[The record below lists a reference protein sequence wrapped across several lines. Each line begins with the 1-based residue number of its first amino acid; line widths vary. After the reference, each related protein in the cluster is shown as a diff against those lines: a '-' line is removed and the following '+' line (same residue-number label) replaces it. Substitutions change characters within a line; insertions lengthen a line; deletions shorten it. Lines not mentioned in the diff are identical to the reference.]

1 MIDSINYILN
11 GVPYLDIP
19 KLVSLGI
26 TYHNLRYEKGANG
39 KTYVVYGNVKQDT
52 EKEFA
57 VSGIGFNYNNMYFRY
72 LPQFDCI
79 MISTNVHKVL
89 GKTDILLSDRD
100 NYISHIEYVVK
111 LLFNVNFSQL
121 KLHRIDYYVDIY
133 MDYNVMYE
141 YIHQLY
147 KHSAKYGHIKRLNNY
162 ETSIYI
168 TSLSGQKSINIY
180 DKYQCEKDKYYNK
193 YNKAYNRNGISLE
206 EYQETH
212 PAEYEKYKNIFRI
225 EVQNTKKLINQQ
237 AKELQK
243 DKTKDLIIEHKVNKS
258 LYGYWNQE
266 SMETYYFN
274 FLEPFLYKGTYYKLK
289 KAKQMIKKAETI
301 VINDKEESISE
312 SIKSELK
319 EFIEIV
325 NQYGIT
331 NAIQD
336 KNTNTIPKWC
346 GATISQY
353 KYDLQKLGINIV
365 KISIRER
372 KHLKKEK
379 EIIEKS
385 NHSKDWKAKLT
396 EFIVAVG
403 KYGITEVTAEKNK
416 EITTYGKIKEHK
428 TWCETTVNKYI
439 GILEALG
446 INPVTLDNDS
456 EFDILESL
464 YTLAQD
470 TAKEKYFDIDNLE
483 IPTPVVAP
491 PPATPVPVVATP
503 EPATPVPVA
512 PPPSGSTTRIR
523 MTDLF

>member
-26 TYHNLRYEKGANG
+26 TYHNLRYKKGTNG
-39 KTYVVYGNVKQDT
+39 KMYVSYGNVTEST

-79 MISTNVHKVL
+79 LITTNVHKVL
-89 GKTDILLSDRD
+89 DKTNILLSDRD
-100 NYISHIEYVVK
+100 NYISHIDYVVK
-111 LLFNVNFSQL
+111 LLFNAEFSQL
-121 KLHRIDYYVDIY
+121 ELHRIDYCVDIEL
-133 MDYNVMYE
+133 DYKVMYE
-141 YIHQLY
+141 YLQLLY
-147 KHSAKYGHIKRLNNY
+147 KHKSAYQHINRINNY

-168 TSLSGQKSINIY
+168 TSLYGQKSINIY
-180 DKYQCEKDKYYNK
+180 DKYKCEKDKYT
-193 YNKAYNRNGISLE
+193 KAYQKEYLKNGISLE

-243 DKTKDLIIEHKVNKS
+243 DKAKDLIIEHKVNKNI
-258 LYGYWNQE
+258 YGYWNQK
-266 SMETYYFN
+266 SMETYYFD

-289 KAKQMIKKAETI
+289 KAKQMIKK
-301 VINDKEESISE
+301 EESISE
-312 SIKSELK
+312 NDKTQLK

-336 KNTNTIPKWC
+336 KDKKADITPKWC
-346 GATISQY
+346 GATICQY
-353 KYDLQKLGINIV
+353 KYDLEELGINIL
-365 KISIRER
+365 KITIRGR

-385 NHSKDWKAKLT
+385 NHSKDWKAKLI

-403 KYGITEVTAEKNK
+403 KYGITEITAEKNK

-439 GILEALG
+439 GILEKLG

-456 EFDILESL
+456 EFDSLESL

-483 IPTPVVAP
+483 IPTP
-491 PPATPVPVVATP
+491 PPATPSPA
-503 EPATPVPVA
+503 PATPVPVA
-512 PPPSGSTTRIR
+512 PPPISRTIRR